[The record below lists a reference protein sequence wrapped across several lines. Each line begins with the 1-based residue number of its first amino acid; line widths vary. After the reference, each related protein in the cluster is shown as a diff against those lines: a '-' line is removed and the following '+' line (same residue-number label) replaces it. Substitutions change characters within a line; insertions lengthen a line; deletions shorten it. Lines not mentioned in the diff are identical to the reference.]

1 MNKRMIGDIF
11 VVVIDE
17 IGEVTFARDPMFPHV
32 VEMSKKEST
41 SRCFD
46 AVIELLD
53 MLSTLV
59 PVSKAQF
66 CILQAFE
73 LLLAERVFLQERFI
87 EQVEFNVLLDEAA
100 GTGGLIDDSVKR
112 IRRK

>member
-32 VEMSKKEST
+32 IEMSKKEAT

-73 LLLAERVFLQERFI
+73 LLLAERVFLQERFT
-87 EQVEFNVLLDEAA
+87 EQVEFNDSLDEAA
-100 GTGGLIDDSVKR
+100 GTSGLLEGNVYRK
-112 IRRK
+112 RRK